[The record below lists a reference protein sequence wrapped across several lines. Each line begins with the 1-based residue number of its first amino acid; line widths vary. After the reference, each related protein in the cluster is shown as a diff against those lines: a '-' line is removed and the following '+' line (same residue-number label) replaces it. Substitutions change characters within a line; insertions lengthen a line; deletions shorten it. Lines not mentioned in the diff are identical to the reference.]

1 VLEYD
6 GATGA
11 LLRWYS
17 YALSPN
23 GLLNQMNV
31 AAATRA
37 TFLPDQ
43 LGSIIASF
51 DSTSGGLTK
60 TGYQAY
66 GTSPSVST
74 PFGYTGQ
81 RFDPENSFY
90 YYRARNYST
99 AYGRFLQTDPSGAP
113 SDARGGYSSKA
124 NLYVYALNDP
134 LNRIDATGMASDSN
148 GYGGYSTGTIIG
160 AAFLGIAAVVGAVAL
175 APELA
180 AIGAAEAAVE
190 VGADVAATA
199 AEEAAP
205 AIGDILSGFHP
216 DTLIHLTPDA
226 EASFVSGVN
235 PGTYF
240 ARLGDV
246 SEMTV
251 PEYQANVVGGA
262 AAAGPTQSVSGFITA
277 TPGATG
283 GFSEAGIFNNAG
295 LMEYT
300 NSLLFPHSGYV
311 PLP

>member
-66 GTSPSVST
+66 GTSASVST

-81 RFDPENSFY
+81 RFDPENTFY

-124 NLYVYALNDP
+124 NLYAYALNDP
-134 LNRIDATGMASDSN
+134 LNRIDPMGMASDSS
-148 GYGGYSTGTIIG
+148 GYGGYSTGSIIGEAFLGATLTPAAGFQLEVGIESATAVAEVGSITEPAAGAETTIIG
-160 AAFLGIAAVVGAVAL
+160 DSINPSDFQTVANAPVAPCGICTPTTPSGLPIRPIINNGTIAVPGYRFPLICVDCAINNGIYSPDE
-175 APELA
+175 APKK
-180 AIGAAEAAVE
+180 
-190 VGADVAATA
+190 
-199 AEEAAP
+199 
-205 AIGDILSGFHP
+205 
-216 DTLIHLTPDA
+216 
-226 EASFVSGVN
+226 
-235 PGTYF
+235 
-240 ARLGDV
+240 
-246 SEMTV
+246 
-251 PEYQANVVGGA
+251 
-262 AAAGPTQSVSGFITA
+262 
-277 TPGATG
+277 
-283 GFSEAGIFNNAG
+283 
-295 LMEYT
+295 ME
-300 NSLLFPHSGYV
+300 
-311 PLP
+311 